1 MRDLRLTLVLITVL
15 AGLTLDASAQAR
27 RLESGD
33 YLKLRS
39 VTAVDL
45 SPDGTRVACVVE
57 RYDRPGRPLE
67 QLWIMPTAGG
77 NPVRV
82 LGDAD
87 AAARP
92 RWSPDGRWL
101 AFEGTSSDR
110 AGLWVARADG
120 TGARFLAGMAGTN
133 SPLTHEGDRIA
144 WAPDSSRIAFVSAAP
159 GPETELASGD
169 PVVITRYLYKPDYS
183 EGNTRFNDN
192 RRRHIFIV
200 NQNGGNATQMTRG
213 TFEEHSIDWS
223 PDGREIAFISNR
235 EPDWDFVYNPD
246 IFALRVDDGSIRR
259 LTATESAEFMPR
271 WSPDGKSIAFMGTKR
286 GLTDL
291 ETDMEDTHL
300 WVMSADGSGRREIG
314 AAIDNRQYVPRWSP
328 DGSAVYC
335 LVPERGSVVL
345 YRVPVNA
352 AAPQAV
358 VKERGRVEAYALG
371 RDGRVAYSYT
381 GPRDLAQLYIREA
394 STTAHKLTDLNADV
408 LGGIELAEVEPLT
421 FVSNDFRFEIEAF
434 LTRPVGMTPDS
445 RHPVIVMIHGGPH
458 WFQGPAFHF
467 HSQAYAARGWAT
479 LQVNYRGS
487 TGYGQRF
494 ADAVFRDQNGD
505 EGMDVLYGVSAAVRR
520 NLWIDRERMGI
531 EGTSYGGQLSA
542 WLVTQTPIFKA
553 AIPTAGITNLVSYN
567 YMTYYNQYEEM
578 EWGARPHQG
587 NLMEALWE
595 RSALKHVAKVKT
607 PTMLVHGENDND
619 VPIAESEQ
627 FYIALKD
634 VGVETVFVRY
644 PREGHGLRES
654 RHIVDF
660 IDRSARW
667 YETHFRIAPKTP

>member
-1 MRDLRLTLVLITVL
+1 MQDLYKTTLLIIVL
-15 AGLTLDASAQAR
+15 AALNLEASTQVR
-27 RLESGD
+27 RLQSSD

-39 VTAVDL
+39 VAAVDL
-45 SPDGTRVACVVE
+45 SPDGTRVAYVVE

-67 QLWIMPTAGG
+67 QLWMMTIADGRA
-77 NPVRV
+77 VRV

-101 AFEGTSSDR
+101 AFEGTSGER

-120 TGARFLAGMAGTN
+120 TGARFLAGMVGTN

-144 WAPDSSRIAFVSAAP
+144 WAPDSSRIAFVSATP
-159 GPETELASGD
+159 GPETELANGD
-169 PVVITRYLYKPDYS
+169 PVVITRYLYKPDHS
-183 EGNTRFNDN
+183 EGGTRFNDN
-192 RRRHIFIV
+192 RRRHIFV
-200 NQNGGNATQMTRG
+200 VSSEGGTARQMTSG
-213 TFEEHSIDWS
+213 AFEEHSIDWS
-223 PDGREIAFISNR
+223 PGGSEIAFISNR
-235 EPDWDFVYNPD
+235 EPDWDFFYNPD
-246 IFALRVDDGSIRR
+246 IFALSVDTGSIRR

-271 WSPDGKSIAFMGTKR
+271 WSPDGRSIAFMGTKR

-300 WVMSADGSGRREIG
+300 WILDADGSGRREIG
-314 AAIDNRQYVPRWSP
+314 AAIDNRQYVPRWAP
-328 DGSAVYC
+328 DGKAVYC
-335 LVPERGSVVL
+335 LVPERGSVAL
-345 YRVPVNA
+345 YRVPA
-352 AAPQAV
+352 TPAAPEPV
-358 VKERGRVEAYALG
+358 VKEGGRVEAYALG
-371 RDGRVAYSYT
+371 HDGRLAYSHT
-381 GPRDLAQLYIREA
+381 GPRDLAQLYVRDA
-394 STTAHKLTDLNADV
+394 SAPARQLTDLNADV
-408 LGGIELAEVEPLT
+408 LGGVELAEVEPFT
-421 FVSNDFRFEIEAF
+421 FVSNDFRFEIQAF
-434 LTRPVGMTPDS
+434 LTRPAGMTSDS
-445 RHPVIVMIHGGPH
+445 SHPLVVMIHGGPH

-467 HSQAYAARGWAT
+467 QSQVYAARGWAT

-505 EGMDVLYGVSAAVRR
+505 EAMDVLYGVSAAARR
-520 NLWIDRERMGI
+520 NIWIDRGRMGV
-531 EGTSYGGQLSA
+531 EGGSYGGQLSA
-542 WLVTQTPIFKA
+542 WLVTQTFIFKA
-553 AIPTAGITNLVSYN
+553 AIPMAGITNLVSYN

-587 NLMEALWE
+587 SLMETLWE
-595 RSALKHVAKVKT
+595 RSALKHIAKVKT

-644 PREGHGLRES
+644 PREGHGLREP

-660 IDRSARW
+660 IDRSVRW